1 MASDNDV
8 IFDVISQFSNSVE
21 KISVKVKSKHYSNN
35 LEKHESAVSDQFK
48 YFRDAL
54 WTKHSQLN
62 SYLQQTVVE
71 QETPSIVVGD
81 SAVFYPRR
89 PRM

>member
-8 IFDVISQFSNSVE
+8 ILDVISNSAE
-21 KISVKVKSKHYSNN
+21 KISIKVKSKHDSNN
-35 LEKHESAVSDQFK
+35 LEKHESALSDQFER
-48 YFRDAL
+48 FRDAL
-54 WTKHSQLN
+54 WATYSQLN
-62 SYLQQTVVE
+62 PYPQQTVVE
-71 QETPSIVVGD
+71 QETPSIVVGG